1 MVYQGPKIGQMD
13 SQLIIIMQWLT
24 EKIPK
29 KTLLCYLT
37 KVAPICPCVC
47 VYVCLPMCVCACAC
61 MHAGIHVCGCGAL
74 GM

>member
-29 KTLLCYLT
+29 KRCFAISLKLHLY
-37 KVAPICPCVC
+37 VRVC